1 MKNLD
6 LKLKVNFNNIHEW
19 PIMTRV
25 VMIALICLIV
35 FFIGYKWDIAAL
47 QKKLSL
53 AETQEKD
60 LKLQYENVIKK
71 QLEANAQVI
80 HFNEMRIVL
89 TEWQKKL
96 ISYNDL
102 PELLNQVLK
111 IGNNNALYFSLFDP
125 APAVEANNY
134 EKLPINI
141 IAAANY
147 HQFADFLSQIA
158 NLPWIVVID
167 NFTIT
172 NDNKDDVL
180 GAKLAEIANAENL
193 QTLNL
198 TLNIYYP
205 KQQTNAP
212 PPNTENKKT

>member
-6 LKLKVNFNNIHEW
+6 LNLNINFNNIHEW
-19 PIMTRV
+19 PLMTRI
-25 VMIALICLIV
+25 VMIAFICLIV

-53 AETQEKD
+53 SQTQEKD

-71 QLEANAQVI
+71 QLEANAQVT
-80 HFNEMRIVL
+80 HFNEMRVVL

-96 ISYNDL
+96 VSYNEI

-125 APAVEANNY
+125 DKAIEANNY
-134 EKLPINI
+134 EKLPIHI

-147 HQFADFLSQIA
+147 HQIADFLSQIA
-158 NLPWIVVID
+158 NLPWIIVID
-167 NFTIT
+167 NFIIT
-172 NDNKDDVL
+172 NDNKSDVL
-180 GAKLAEIANAENL
+180 GAKLAETANAENL

-205 KQQTNAP
+205 KQQTDTP

>member
-1 MKNLD
+1 MKKID
-6 LKLKVNFNNIHEW
+6 LKLNINFNNIHEW

-25 VMIALICLIV
+25 IMIAFICLIV

-71 QLEANAQVI
+71 QLEANAQVS

-172 NDNKDDVL
+172 NDNKGDAL

-205 KQQTNAP
+205 KQ
-212 PPNTENKKT
+212 